1 MNPSTDAPIS
11 LMSGMTCP
19 VTPTIYTTRMTIKP
33 VRASSQVFESEW
45 LAFPGG
51 ELEGARPSAL
61 CPSCRAELS
70 RAATTASP
78 VFRTSPRPLCFQC
91 YRATLER
98 DRALMAAG
106 ELDTSTPERFQFALP
121 LEPVNRARLERLRV
135 ERAHSRAAAQ
145 AGAGRYVD
153 KRRHAQIAARHML
166 QRLIEGLR
174 ARDVASADRNRVVSD
189 ALHAAELQLPE
200 SWLPFVGSREAS

>member
-1 MNPSTDAPIS
+1 
-11 LMSGMTCP
+11 MT
-19 VTPTIYTTRMTIKP
+19 MKP
-33 VRASSQVFESEW
+33 MRASIQVVDSEW

-61 CPSCRAELS
+61 CPSCRTELS
-70 RAATTASP
+70 RAAASASP
-78 VFRTSPRPLCFQC
+78 AIRKPPRPICFQC

-98 DRALMAAG
+98 DRALKAAG
-106 ELDTSTPERFQFALP
+106 RLDTATPERFQFALP

-135 ERAHSRAAAQ
+135 ARARSRAAAQ

-153 KRRHAQIAARHML
+153 RRRHAQIAARHTL
-166 QRLIEGLR
+166 QRLMEGLR
-174 ARDVASADRNRVVSD
+174 ARNLASADQNRVISD